1 MSADPNRARDSRI
14 AWLLYFAFPRM
25 AGVEKHPPITLE
37 MLLLEMEGL
46 LRRKVIDCTAA
57 GLGRGYAI
65 TFERTRA
72 GKAYLKNALTR
83 YRPALPTGAR

>member
-1 MSADPNRARDSRI
+1 MSANTDRALERRI

-25 AGVEKHPPITLE
+25 AGVNKHPPITLE

-46 LRRKVIDCTAA
+46 LRRRVIDCAAA

-72 GKAYLKNALTR
+72 GQAFLQNALTR

>member
-1 MSADPNRARDSRI
+1 MSAKPDRALECRI

-25 AGVEKHPPITLE
+25 AGVKKHPPITLE

-46 LRRKVIDCTAA
+46 LRRRVIDCAAA

-65 TFERTRA
+65 TFERTRTGQA
-72 GKAYLKNALTR
+72 HLENALTR